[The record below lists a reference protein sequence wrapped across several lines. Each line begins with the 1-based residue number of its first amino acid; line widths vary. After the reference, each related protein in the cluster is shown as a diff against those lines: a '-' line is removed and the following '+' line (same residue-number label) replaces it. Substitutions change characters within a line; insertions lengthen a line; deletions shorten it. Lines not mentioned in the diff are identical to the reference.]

1 MLTASLEDYLE
12 EIYRLSLTNATI
24 RVSDIANCLNVS
36 LPSVVKA
43 LRKLRELKF
52 IEYER
57 YRKLNLTGKGQEIGR
72 SLWER
77 NNTLKE
83 FLVVIQ
89 SECDIIAEAE
99 AMEHY
104 LSRPTIL
111 AIEKL
116 VEFMRQ
122 NPECY
127 QRFQAFYKEK
137 KTAALIKRP

>member
-12 EIYRLSLTNATI
+12 EIYRLSLTNANI

-43 LRKLRELKF
+43 LHKLKEMKY

-57 YRKLNLTGKGQEIGR
+57 YRKINLTQKGREIGH

-89 SECDIIAEAE
+89 SECDIAAEAE

-104 LSRPTIL
+104 LTRPTIW
-111 AIEKL
+111 AIERF
-116 VEFMRQ
+116 VDFMRENQ
-122 NPECY
+122 DCY
-127 QRFQAFYKEK
+127 QRFQDFYQK
-137 KTAALIKRP
+137 KKVALAKRP

>member
-1 MLTASLEDYLE
+1 MMLTASLEDYLE
-12 EIYRLSLTNATI
+12 EIYRLSLTNADI

-43 LRKLRELKF
+43 LHKLKEMKY

-57 YRKLNLTGKGQEIGR
+57 YRKINLTRKGQEIGH

-89 SECDIIAEAE
+89 SECDIAAEAE

-104 LSRPTIL
+104 LTRPTIL
-111 AIEKL
+111 AIEKF
-116 VEFMRQ
+116 VDFMRE
-122 NPECY
+122 NPDCY
-127 QRFQAFYKEK
+127 GRFQEFYKK
-137 KTAALIKRP
+137 KTVAGILRP